1 MAAVVID
8 TSAFDFC
15 TSTYVSWRVL
25 SFRALSSDKTKHDPM
40 GSPHRIPCDHR
51 FNFSYPL
58 RPVD

>member
-15 TSTYVSWRVL
+15 TSTYVRWRVL

-40 GSPHRIPCDHR
+40 GVSAS
-51 FNFSYPL
+51 NS
-58 RPVD
+58 V